1 MKETTKYIN
10 LSLEKKEVRIAGRE
24 GKHKEMISKVVE
36 AGWVENIKKKNKET
50 SNKETKLNKVV

>member
-24 GKHKEMISKVVE
+24 GKHKEMIDCCCSL
-36 AGWVENIKKKNKET
+36 GND
-50 SNKETKLNKVV
+50 